1 MSCHP
6 TSAFAVI
13 PQPASDR
20 AASRLPPTARV
31 ALCAAGRPVDPRR
44 MAPDAP
50 VSTDVALA
58 DWSMLMSAVK
68 GRLDSLANPSQSE
81 GRPCAVSQALM
92 AEGVRQCV
100 TALDQ
105 LQATLVRELA
115 RRPRLELEVFDLQTG
130 LSQARAELIGTTRVV
145 ERQAHRQAHHQALH
159 DGLTALPTRRHFRDQ
174 LNLALSRSLA
184 KPSPLAVFVLD
195 MNDFKQVN
203 ARHGQAVGSD
213 L

>member
-1 MSCHP
+1 
-6 TSAFAVI
+6 
-13 PQPASDR
+13 
-20 AASRLPPTARV
+20 
-31 ALCAAGRPVDPRR
+31 
-44 MAPDAP
+44 
-50 VSTDVALA
+50 
-58 DWSMLMSAVK
+58 
-68 GRLDSLANPSQSE
+68 
-81 GRPCAVSQALM
+81 M

-105 LQATLVRELA
+105 LQTTLVRELA

-145 ERQAHRQAHHQALH
+145 ERQVHRQAHHQALH

-184 KPSPLAVFVLD
+184 KPSPLAVVFHD

>member
-1 MSCHP
+1 M
-6 TSAFAVI
+6 
-13 PQPASDR
+13 
-20 AASRLPPTARV
+20 
-31 ALCAAGRPVDPRR
+31 
-44 MAPDAP
+44 
-50 VSTDVALA
+50 
-58 DWSMLMSAVK
+58 
-68 GRLDSLANPSQSE
+68 
-81 GRPCAVSQALM
+81 SQALL

-145 ERQAHRQAHHQALH
+145 ERQAHRQALH

-184 KPSPLAVFVLD
+184 KPSPLAVVFHD